1 MTRILAIL
9 LFLVAVAL
17 PGAAAAE
24 MFDRIAATVND
35 DVITT
40 HDVNKEGDQLAKE
53 AEKKA
58 PLSPADRAQLPSLAL
73 NRLID
78 RMLVTQK
85 IKELNIRITDD
96 EVRQAIEDVKKQNNL
111 TQEALIAALNTQGL
125 SFDQYKLQL
134 REQLER
140 LRLMSQEVRD
150 KVVVGEKEMRAYYDA
165 NRTRFGEEEMF
176 RARHIFFRI
185 DPKASTE
192 DIAKITAT
200 AQSVLQ
206 EARSGKDFA
215 ELAKKYSSDPEAA
228 KDGGALGAF
237 KKGEMLPEIESAV
250 LPMKPGEISDLIKT
264 PAGMH
269 IIKLEER
276 FTSQPKPFAEVK
288 GEIEN
293 LLYQKKSD
301 ERFNLWLAELRKEAA
316 IDIKQ

>member
-1 MTRILAIL
+1 ML

-24 MFDRIAATVND
+24 VVDRIAATVND

-40 HDVNKEGDQLAKE
+40 YDVTRETEQLARE

-58 PLSPADRAQLPSLAL
+58 PLSLAERTQLPALAL

-78 RMLVTQK
+78 RMLVIQK
-85 IKELNIRITDD
+85 IKELNIKVTDD
-96 EVRQAIEDVKKQNNL
+96 EVRQAIEDVKKQNNISQETL
-111 TQEALIAALNTQGL
+111 TATLQAQGI
-125 SFDQYKLQL
+125 SFDQYKAQL

-150 KVVVGEKEMRAYYDA
+150 KVVVGEKEMREYYDA
-165 NRTRFGEEEMF
+165 NRAKFGEVEMF
-176 RARHIFFRI
+176 RARHIFFRF
-185 DPKASTE
+185 DPKASPE
-192 DIAKITAT
+192 EIAKITAT

-215 ELAKKYSSDPEAA
+215 ELAKKYSSDPDSA
-228 KDGGALGAF
+228 KDGGELGAF
-237 KKGEMLPEIESAV
+237 KQGEMLPEIERAV
-250 LPMKPGEISDLIKT
+250 LGMKPGEVSDLIKT

-276 FTSQPKPFAEVK
+276 FMSKPKPFDAVR

-301 ERFNLWLAELRKEAA
+301 DRFNQWLAELRKEAT
-316 IDIKQ
+316 IEIKQ

>member
-1 MTRILAIL
+1 MARIFVL
-9 LFLVAVAL
+9 LFLFVAVAL

-24 MFDRIAATVND
+24 VINRIAATVND

-40 HDVNKEGDQLAKE
+40 YDVAKETDQLARE

-58 PLSPADRAQLPSLAL
+58 PLSLAEKTQLPTLAL

-78 RMLVTQK
+78 RMLVMQK
-85 IKELNIRITDD
+85 IKELNIKVTDD
-96 EVRQAIEDVKKQNNL
+96 EVRQAIEDVKKQNNISQETL
-111 TQEALIAALNTQGL
+111 TATLQAQGL
-125 SFDQYKLQL
+125 SFEQYKAQL

-150 KVVVGEKEMRAYYDA
+150 KVVVGEKEMLAYYDA
-165 NRTRFGEEEMF
+165 NRAKYGEVEMF

-185 DPKASTE
+185 DPKASPE
-192 DIAKITAT
+192 EVAKVTAT

-215 ELAKKYSSDPEAA
+215 ELAKQYSSDTESA
-228 KDGGALGAF
+228 KSGGELGAF
-237 KKGEMLPEIESAV
+237 KQGEMLPEIEGTV
-250 LPMKPGEISDLIKT
+250 LAMKPGGISDLIKT
-264 PAGMH
+264 PSGIH

-276 FTSQPKPFAEVK
+276 FMSKPKPFSDVK
-288 GEIEN
+288 GDIEN

-301 ERFNLWLAELRKEAA
+301 ERFNLWLTELRKEAA
-316 IDIKQ
+316 IEIKQ